1 MADDTSAALQA
12 LIKQVSA
19 LTETVEKQQSKLD
32 GVRDFNTRILDEKK
46 DMQRQ
51 LEKQAAADK
60 KWAGMGYERGPDGNY
75 YPEGTRPK
83 HSLTREE
90 ARDPQ
95 KYRAAKEVAEK
106 AGVTLQIVDPYQPE
120 DSHRHGRSEVATTTT
135 SVIKDRDQRVAYMR
149 RDVMGSDTRQYQLLR
164 ADGFTVRSWDQP
176 DDLPQHMQ
184 TKLALME
191 KSHDA

>member
-1 MADDTSAALQA
+1 MADDTTTAIHAL
-12 LIKQVSA
+12 LTQVKA
-19 LTETVEKQQSKLD
+19 LTETVEKQQSQLN

-51 LEKQAAADK
+51 LEEQAVSDK
-60 KWAGMGYERGPDGNY
+60 KWADMGFERGPDGNY

-90 ARDPQ
+90 ARDPK
-95 KYRAAKEVAEK
+95 KYRAAKDAATK
-106 AGVTLQIVDPYQPE
+106 AGAQLSIFDPE
-120 DSHRHGRSEVATTTT
+120 DNDDSDQGGRPAVKSTTT
-135 SVIKDRDQRVAYMR
+135 SVVKDRDQRIAYMR

-164 ADGFTVRSWDQP
+164 ADGFTVQSWDHP
-176 DDLPQHMQ
+176 EDLPKHMQ